1 MCLQIIHCQFEQV
14 FPPKLMFL
22 RIFLENILLVA
33 PGTIPKTTSGKIKR
47 FDIKNKIKEI
57 KEVNSSENSWKIL
70 VFLTW
75 IYSVLLSLIKKP
87 ENVVN
92 NNNSG
97 DLAAKERE
105 NKFVEIQNFLI
116 ATIAKQLAI
125 EASSIDTE
133 SPLIQYGLK
142 SIDAVAICAGN

>member
-1 MCLQIIHCQFEQV
+1 M
-14 FPPKLMFL
+14 
-22 RIFLENILLVA
+22 LVA